1 MKPIISPWSIYF
13 ASRADSL
20 KIIAGCILMFATI
33 AIFIAF
39 MVGVEDGDI
48 FTYKSF
54 MKKCVIISIIS
65 TIVLVIVPST
75 KTIYTMVT
83 VNELTSDNIQAVG
96 KTGKDVVDY
105 ITDQIDKI
113 VNDKDEK
120 ENK

>member
-54 MKKCVIISIIS
+54 MKKMRN
-65 TIVLVIVPST
+65 
-75 KTIYTMVT
+75 YF
-83 VNELTSDNIQAVG
+83 
-96 KTGKDVVDY
+96 DY
-105 ITDQIDKI
+105 KY
-113 VNDKDEK
+113 NSFSNCSKH
-120 ENK
+120 ENYLYNGNRK

>member
-75 KTIYTMVT
+75 K
-83 VNELTSDNIQAVG
+83 NGNR
-96 KTGKDVVDY
+96 K
-105 ITDQIDKI
+105 
-113 VNDKDEK
+113 
-120 ENK
+120 